1 MNTTMRIG
9 SIGALCF
16 CIQLSGGCLWNIR
29 NDVKANV
36 VINDVSFDDEKSV
49 IRKDGWVEVK
59 RLKITSDRDTSLLS
73 LGFLSAL
80 VLRDAFSL
88 QMPSYPVPEWSVLRG
103 ALVVDD
109 MLHEI
114 VDYRDRGF
122 AFRKKL
128 QLYANTPATVSLEI
142 RLLPIKD
149 TAWVGFCLTSFSHPD
164 DASVIDTSSCTAR
177 DLLFPQESQE
187 KQDEKPLM

>member
-103 ALVVDD
+103 ALVVD
-109 MLHEI
+109 MLPQEI

-122 AFRKKL
+122 AFQKKL
-128 QLYANTPATVSLEI
+128 RLYANRPATASLEI

-177 DLLFPQESQE
+177 DLLFPQELQE
-187 KQDEKPLM
+187 EQEEKPLM

>member
-1 MNTTMRIG
+1 MNNGMRVRSSCI
-9 SIGALCF
+9 LCL
-16 CIQLSGGCLWNIR
+16 CVQMLWGCLWNIR

-36 VINDVSFDDEKSV
+36 VINDVSFDDEKGV

-59 RLKITSDRDTSLLS
+59 RLKIISDRDTSLFS

-103 ALVVDD
+103 ALVVD
-109 MLHEI
+109 MLPHEI

-122 AFRKKL
+122 AFRKEL
-128 QLYANTPATVSLEI
+128 QLYASKPTVVSLEI

-164 DASVIDTSSCTAR
+164 DARVVDTSLCTAR

-187 KQDEKPLM
+187 KQDEKSLM